1 MSDGIFTR
9 LGRQPSVI
17 WDHRFLCLLICRS
30 ERLPAPPLA
39 VLPPSL
45 SSGYPA
51 VFYFDDWKNVNMLY
65 SVHYMQRYEQVIGI
79 YGTSTCD

>member
-17 WDHRFLCLLICRS
+17 SQSGTIGLVCLLICRS

-39 VLPPSL
+39 VHPPSL

-51 VFYFDDWKNVNMLY
+51 VFYFDDWKNVNRLY
-65 SVHYMQRYEQVIGI
+65 SPLGK
-79 YGTSTCD
+79 